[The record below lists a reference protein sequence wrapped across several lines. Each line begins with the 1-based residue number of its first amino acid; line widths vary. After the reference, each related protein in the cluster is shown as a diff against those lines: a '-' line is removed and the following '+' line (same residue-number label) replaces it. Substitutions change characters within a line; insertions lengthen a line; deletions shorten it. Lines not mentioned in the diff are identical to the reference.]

1 MRYLTD
7 TTAHSAVTARLD
19 KSRTPAIGETMPN
32 DAELEM
38 NHHETY
44 TSSMLAATKVIA
56 TCFLVV
62 GVGFTH
68 GDVFKQNSRSAGKA
82 AIIAVKPSG
91 SDASC
96 RRGSLSRPCATLNKA
111 YSLAHCGD
119 VAEVGAGSYGDQHI
133 IETKAGSACKRNPI
147 VLRAVP
153 GTRPTINWISFGRWG
168 GGPTRDA
175 PDNLIL
181 RGFKVTWG
189 LSMWGDVT
197 NVTLDDLDGGSFFI
211 AGGTNVT
218 VKNSDWGPCTP
229 SGSFQGKPADCRNY
243 FPGIGA
249 AGRCASSAAPI
260 SSSRTTSFTT

>member
-1 MRYLTD
+1 
-7 TTAHSAVTARLD
+7 
-19 KSRTPAIGETMPN
+19 MPN

-229 SGSFQGKPADCRNY
+229 SGSFRANPLIAVTTSRDWSSGQVRIISGTNLVFENNVFHDMISE
-243 FPGIGA
+243 GGHWS
-249 AGRCASSAAPI
+249 ASS
-260 SSSRTTSFTT
+260 